1 MGKKPRKNKL
11 NPRKLEVI
19 RDFDKKKERDWT
31 FEDIARSKP
40 RRR

>member
-11 NPRKLEVI
+11 NPRELEVI
-19 RDFDKKKERDWT
+19 RSAGKKKERDWT
-31 FEDIARSKP
+31 FEDIARSKT